1 MDNDAASIAAAREV
15 VENIEGLTAIQAPK
29 LMGSDNFAD
38 FVHAFPG
45 FYCFMGAG
53 FDGPDGS
60 LPNHHPR
67 FTLDE
72 KAFRLG
78 VEFLTGCAVKF
89 LGE

>member
-1 MDNDAASIAAAREV
+1 
-15 VENIEGLTAIQAPK
+15 
-29 LMGSDNFAD
+29 
-38 FVHAFPG
+38 
-45 FYCFMGAG
+45 MGAG

-60 LPNHHPR
+60 PPNHHPR

-89 LGE
+89 LVNNPSV